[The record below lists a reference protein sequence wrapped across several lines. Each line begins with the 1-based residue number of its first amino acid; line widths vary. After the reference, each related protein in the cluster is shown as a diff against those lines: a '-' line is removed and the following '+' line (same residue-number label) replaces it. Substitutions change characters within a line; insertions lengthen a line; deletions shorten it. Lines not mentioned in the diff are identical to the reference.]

1 MQVLVELVRGGGQVV
16 SVLTLYSVD
25 PSYNPAE
32 VYNLICNLFEKYE
45 NKHKKRPGIEHLIF
59 FDWTAYIDILVN

>member
-32 VYNLICNLFEKYE
+32 VYSLICNLFEKYE
-45 NKHKKRPGIEHLIF
+45 NKHKRGREWHI
-59 FDWTAYIDILVN
+59 